1 MGLTNAK
8 FYDNGRFLSDES
20 AETLEV
26 QVLMPIVNPDELGT
40 DLAVLPEKLGRTD
53 FYGDLFQDAF
63 GSREITED
71 RISKSMAQFVR
82 SMTSYNSKFDQAF
95 DEDGTPNFENGLTDQ
110 EQRGHALFT
119 GVGRCSFCHVSDSQV
134 AGDIHNNGLDAV
146 TIDDGA
152 GDGKFKS
159 PSLRNA
165 EVRGVFMHDG
175 RFQSLEEVVDF
186 YSSEIADNPDL
197 DFRLGDDSNGN
208 VPFQPNFSQEQKD
221 ALGAFLKT
229 LTDWD
234 FLTNENFSDPFGDP
248 CDFDGNST
256 CDVDD
261 LNMMLAAGPLNAG
274 VEVVPTIEIFDM
286 NGDGILNQD
295 DTQRWLA
302 EAGDHNGL
310 AGPYLLGDANLDGRV
325 DVSDFNAWNS
335 SKFTETSRWDR
346 GDFNGDGFV
355 DVSDFNSWN
364 QRKFQE
370 VAPTEVVPEPASWI
384 LLLIAISL
392 ASRKIRRVLV

>member
-1 MGLTNAK
+1 
-8 FYDNGRFLSDES
+8 
-20 AETLEV
+20 
-26 QVLMPIVNPDELGT
+26 
-40 DLAVLPEKLGRTD
+40 
-53 FYGDLFQDAF
+53 
-63 GSREITED
+63 
-71 RISKSMAQFVR
+71 
-82 SMTSYNSKFDQAF
+82 
-95 DEDGTPNFENGLTDQ
+95 
-110 EQRGHALFT
+110 
-119 GVGRCSFCHVSDSQV
+119 
-134 AGDIHNNGLDAV
+134 
-146 TIDDGA
+146 
-152 GDGKFKS
+152 
-159 PSLRNA
+159 
-165 EVRGVFMHDG
+165 
-175 RFQSLEEVVDF
+175 
-186 YSSEIADNPDL
+186 
-197 DFRLGDDSNGN
+197 
-208 VPFQPNFSQEQKD
+208 
-221 ALGAFLKT
+221 
-229 LTDWD
+229 
-234 FLTNENFSDPFGDP
+234 
-248 CDFDGNST
+248 
-256 CDVDD
+256 
-261 LNMMLAAGPLNAG
+261 MMLAAGPLNAG